1 MIQEHT
7 MLWVDWDGL
16 WRGGVVRIKKS
27 ISRSQTDSRH
37 GGGNKKLSFG
47 TFEVR

>member
-1 MIQEHT
+1 M
-7 MLWVDWDGL
+7 
-16 WRGGVVRIKKS
+16 RIKKS
-27 ISRSQTDSRH
+27 ISGSQTDSRR